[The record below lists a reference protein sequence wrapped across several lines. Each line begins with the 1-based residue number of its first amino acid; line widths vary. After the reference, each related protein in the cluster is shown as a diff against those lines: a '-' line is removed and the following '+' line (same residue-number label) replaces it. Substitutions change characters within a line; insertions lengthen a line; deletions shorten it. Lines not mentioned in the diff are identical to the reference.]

1 MDWMMYLKVFFV
13 GGLLC
18 ALGQLGLSLTRLT
31 TARILVVYVTA
42 GVILGGLGLYGPLA
56 DWAGAGATVPLTG
69 FGYALSQGAKKAV
82 QAHGLVGASPAASPP
97 PPQASPR
104 PSPSAISS
112 PCCRSPG
119 RRCDPLHFAPKNAV
133 MHRFFLASRGKG

>member
-1 MDWMMYLKVFFV
+1 MDGMMYLKVFLV
-13 GGLLC
+13 GGALC

-42 GVILGGLGLYGPLA
+42 GVILGGLGLYQPLA

-82 QAHGLVGASPAASPP
+82 TEQGLLGAFTGGVTATAGGVAAAIFFGYLFALLSK
-97 PPQASPR
+97 PR
-104 PSPSAISS
+104 T
-112 PCCRSPG
+112 
-119 RRCDPLHFAPKNAV
+119 K
-133 MHRFFLASRGKG
+133 M

>member
-1 MDWMMYLKVFFV
+1 MDWMMYVKVFFV

-82 QAHGLVGASPAASPP
+82 QTHGLIGAFTGGITATAVGIAAAITFGYLFALLSK
-97 PPQASPR
+97 PR
-104 PSPSAISS
+104 T
-112 PCCRSPG
+112 
-119 RRCDPLHFAPKNAV
+119 K
-133 MHRFFLASRGKG
+133 M

>member
-1 MDWMMYLKVFFV
+1 MKVDARGWMMYMKVFLV

-18 ALGQLGLSLTRLT
+18 AFGQLGLSLTRLT

-42 GVILGGLGLYGPLA
+42 GVILGGLGLYEPVV

-82 QAHGLVGASPAASPP
+82 SEQGLLGAFTGGITATAGGIAA
-97 PPQASPR
+97 AILFGYLFALLAKPR
-104 PSPSAISS
+104 TKI
-112 PCCRSPG
+112 
-119 RRCDPLHFAPKNAV
+119 
-133 MHRFFLASRGKG
+133 